1 MKNKIMVR
9 RLFAILLLAWLFT
22 LPAQAQFAGGW
33 TKVDEVRS
41 QYQTITVV
49 DGPKGM
55 RQMIFDGKFDGTDAV
70 QSEMDKARPT
80 DLTLSYAKHM
90 MAALPLAAKQ
100 NHIMII
106 GLGGACLQRYMRELM
121 PGVTV
126 ETAELDP
133 AVVDVA
139 KKYFGLVTD
148 DKQKVNVGDGRK
160 FLEGSKDKYDLI
172 ILDAFSA
179 TSIPYLLATREFLQ
193 TCKAHLNEGGAVAAN
208 LWVTLPEYQDMLKTY
223 DAVYPEWHRVRCPR
237 SSNEILLAF
246 SVRRELSA
254 EKWMTDCKEFEK
266 GHATGLELES
276 LVEKG
281 MQGVHVFSP
290 GAKVL
295 LDADAARHQEP

>member
-1 MKNKIMVR
+1 
-9 RLFAILLLAWLFT
+9 
-22 LPAQAQFAGGW
+22 
-33 TKVDEVRS
+33 
-41 QYQTITVV
+41 
-49 DGPKGM
+49 
-55 RQMIFDGKFDGTDAV
+55 
-70 QSEMDKARPT
+70 
-80 DLTLSYAKHM
+80 
-90 MAALPLAAKQ
+90 LPLVVKTGKEK
-100 NHIMII
+100 ILVI